1 MLLHLISSLL
11 HTRSLIISYVHVS
24 IKSICCIYLS
34 LFELGAVLLISS
46 VKVLC
51 FSLLNLSVFKINL
64 FMNFY

>member
-24 IKSICCIYLS
+24 IKSICCTYLS